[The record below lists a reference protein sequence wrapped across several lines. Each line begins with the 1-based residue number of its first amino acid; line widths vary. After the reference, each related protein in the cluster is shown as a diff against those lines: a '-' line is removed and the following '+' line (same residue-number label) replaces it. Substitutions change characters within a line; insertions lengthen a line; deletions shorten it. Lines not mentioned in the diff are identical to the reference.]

1 MYEECTTTNCSC
13 RENER
18 EGKETCLNSTKI
30 RIKVDENFLTHFTEV
45 RQNAITV
52 ITTCS

>member
-18 EGKETCLNSTKI
+18 EGKCIKI
-30 RIKVDENFLTHFTEV
+30 DDKFFIHFSEV

-52 ITTCS
+52 NTTCT